1 MTGQVNKI
9 NFRSMKNLTLIL
21 LLTTLFACGGQ
32 RNKTVE
38 LERKIS
44 ASDSKNSNNTSA
56 ADIGIVYFSND
67 NGSTWTNGSKGLP
80 EKITIGLGGTAVSP
94 ALIGVATKENGV
106 YLFDFKDSLWVS
118 IPASQQMIKNN
129 IGAMTFYKS
138 DIWVGTQHG
147 EVYLSNDKGKS
158 WTVKNS
164 GLKDLTIRR
173 FAEID
178 GKLYVATNSG
188 LYSYDDASGK
198 WELEY
203 GQISLQVNGIT
214 ESEGSIYIATNQ
226 GVFKSEMK
234 AKNWVKV
241 FPDRSVHN
249 ISSVGTTIYAM
260 VYNEL
265 FSSTDKGESWHSIQ
279 NGLPKDLYT
288 FNVIESDNTVFAG
301 QWDGIYSRRN
311 STESWKFSGKGLP
324 ANFAATNLKSRNG
337 LLIITTSA
345 RKLKS
350 GMTI

>member
-1 MTGQVNKI
+1 
-9 NFRSMKNLTLIL
+9 MKNIALIL
-21 LLTTLFACGGQ
+21 LLTTLFACGQ
-32 RNKTVE
+32 QSNKAVKVE
-38 LERKIS
+38 TPKS
-44 ASDSKNSNNTSA
+44 NSGSENSYNTSA
-56 ADIGIVYFSND
+56 ADTGIVYFSND
-67 NGSTWTNGSKGLP
+67 NGLNWINGSKGLP
-80 EKITIGLGGTAVSP
+80 EKITIGLGGIAVSP
-94 ALIGVATKENGV
+94 ALIGVATRENGV

-118 IPASQQMIKNN
+118 ISASPQMIKNN
-129 IGAMTFYKS
+129 IGAMTFYGN
-138 DIWVGTQHG
+138 DIYVGTQRG
-147 EVYLSNDKGKS
+147 GIYFSNNKGKS

-164 GLKDLTIRR
+164 GLKDFTIRR

-188 LYSYDDASGK
+188 LYLYDDALNK

-203 GQISLQVNGIT
+203 GQISLQVNGIA

-226 GVFKSEMK
+226 GVFKSEIK

-249 ISSVGTTIYAM
+249 ISSVGKTIYAM

-265 FSSTDKGESWHSIQ
+265 FSSTDKGESWQSIQ

-288 FNVIESDNTVFAG
+288 FNVIESNNTVFAG
-301 QWDGIYSRRN
+301 QWDGIYARTN
-311 STESWKFSGKGLP
+311 SNEGWRFSGEGLP
-324 ANFAATNLKSRNG
+324 ENFAATNLKSHNG

-350 GMTI
+350 GMIIEK

>member
-1 MTGQVNKI
+1 
-9 NFRSMKNLTLIL
+9 MKNLTLIF
-21 LLTTLFACGGQ
+21 LLTTLLACGGQ

-38 LERKIS
+38 VENKKS
-44 ASDSKNSNNTSA
+44 ASDSKNSNNASA

-67 NGSTWTNGSKGLP
+67 NGLTWTNGSKGLQ
-80 EKITIGLGGTAVSP
+80 EEITIGLGGIAVSP

-106 YLFDFKDSLWVS
+106 YLFDFKDSFWVS
-118 IPASQQMIKNN
+118 TPASPQMIKNN
-129 IGAMTFYKS
+129 IGVLTFYKN
-138 DIWVGTQHG
+138 DIYVGTQYG
-147 EVYLSNDKGKS
+147 GVYFSNDKGKS

-178 GKLYVATNSG
+178 GNLYVATNSG
-188 LYSYDDASGK
+188 LYSYADASNQ

-214 ESEGSIYIATNQ
+214 ESEGSIYIATSQ

-234 AKNWVKV
+234 AKNWMKV
-241 FPDRSVHN
+241 FPNRSVHN
-249 ISSVGTTIYAM
+249 ISSFDKTIYAM

-288 FNVIESDNTVFAG
+288 FNVIESDNIIFAG
-301 QWDGIYSRRN
+301 QWDGVYRRTN
-311 STESWKFSGKGLP
+311 STEDWKFSGKGLP
-324 ANFAATNLKSRNG
+324 ANFAATNLKSHNG
-337 LLIITTSA
+337 FLIITTSA

-350 GMTI
+350 GMTIDK